1 MSDDEKVLTAKE
13 IIKIQNSY
21 KDDTAEKFILD
32 LYEKNN
38 YRLCVTEELYL
49 ETCKQNNIA
58 TTNEFLKFLVLKNYI
73 RKKSD
78 SKSLDK
84 AEDLYSDEILN
95 EYVNQLKE
103 ENEKLQAEVE
113 SAQSDHEY
121 IEKLARERLGL
132 IKDGEQ
138 VIESLEP

>member
-1 MSDDEKVLTAKE
+1 MKKRLTINKVIIVVIFAVFIFSLVRQGIALKRIKE
-13 IIKIQNSY
+13 NLSVERQN
-21 KDDTAEKFILD
+21 L
-32 LYEKNN
+32 
-38 YRLCVTEELYL
+38 
-49 ETCKQNNIA
+49 
-58 TTNEFLKFLVLKNYI
+58 
-73 RKKSD
+73 
-78 SKSLDK
+78 
-84 AEDLYSDEILN
+84 
-95 EYVNQLKE
+95 NQLKE

>member
-1 MSDDEKVLTAKE
+1 MKKRLTINKVIIVVIFAVFIFSLVRQGVALKRIKE
-13 IIKIQNSY
+13 NLSVERQN
-21 KDDTAEKFILD
+21 L
-32 LYEKNN
+32 
-38 YRLCVTEELYL
+38 
-49 ETCKQNNIA
+49 
-58 TTNEFLKFLVLKNYI
+58 
-73 RKKSD
+73 
-78 SKSLDK
+78 
-84 AEDLYSDEILN
+84 
-95 EYVNQLKE
+95 NQLKE

>member
-1 MSDDEKVLTAKE
+1 MKKRLTINKVIIIVIFVVFIFSLIRQGVALKRIKE
-13 IIKIQNSY
+13 NLSVERQN
-21 KDDTAEKFILD
+21 L
-32 LYEKNN
+32 
-38 YRLCVTEELYL
+38 
-49 ETCKQNNIA
+49 
-58 TTNEFLKFLVLKNYI
+58 
-73 RKKSD
+73 
-78 SKSLDK
+78 
-84 AEDLYSDEILN
+84 
-95 EYVNQLKE
+95 NQLKE

>member
-1 MSDDEKVLTAKE
+1 MKKRLTINKVIIIVIFAVFIFSLIRQGVALKRIKE
-13 IIKIQNSY
+13 NLSVERQN
-21 KDDTAEKFILD
+21 L
-32 LYEKNN
+32 
-38 YRLCVTEELYL
+38 
-49 ETCKQNNIA
+49 
-58 TTNEFLKFLVLKNYI
+58 
-73 RKKSD
+73 
-78 SKSLDK
+78 
-84 AEDLYSDEILN
+84 
-95 EYVNQLKE
+95 NQLNE

>member
-1 MSDDEKVLTAKE
+1 MKKRLTINKVIIVVIFAVFIFSLIRQGVALKRIKE
-13 IIKIQNSY
+13 NLSVERQN
-21 KDDTAEKFILD
+21 L
-32 LYEKNN
+32 
-38 YRLCVTEELYL
+38 
-49 ETCKQNNIA
+49 
-58 TTNEFLKFLVLKNYI
+58 
-73 RKKSD
+73 
-78 SKSLDK
+78 
-84 AEDLYSDEILN
+84 
-95 EYVNQLKE
+95 NQLKE

>member
-1 MSDDEKVLTAKE
+1 MKKRLTINKVIILVIFAVFIFSLIRQGVALKRIKE
-13 IIKIQNSY
+13 NLSVERQN
-21 KDDTAEKFILD
+21 L
-32 LYEKNN
+32 
-38 YRLCVTEELYL
+38 
-49 ETCKQNNIA
+49 
-58 TTNEFLKFLVLKNYI
+58 
-73 RKKSD
+73 
-78 SKSLDK
+78 
-84 AEDLYSDEILN
+84 
-95 EYVNQLKE
+95 NQLKE

>member
-1 MSDDEKVLTAKE
+1 MKKRLTINKVIIIVIFAVFIFSLIRQGVALKRIKE
-13 IIKIQNSY
+13 NLSVERQN
-21 KDDTAEKFILD
+21 L
-32 LYEKNN
+32 
-38 YRLCVTEELYL
+38 
-49 ETCKQNNIA
+49 
-58 TTNEFLKFLVLKNYI
+58 
-73 RKKSD
+73 
-78 SKSLDK
+78 
-84 AEDLYSDEILN
+84 
-95 EYVNQLKE
+95 NQLKE